1 MLKSITRSF
10 VKILFVVIF
19 PISFIYLCFHVVNTY
34 GGSTELIVSLL
45 LLGVCVLFNS
55 IMYLVFM
62 SRVRMLPK
70 ITVELVPIFGFAFG
84 IDPNNTANKISWLL
98 LIPFVSFEFTSNTS
112 KDEQ

>member
-1 MLKSITRSF
+1 
-10 VKILFVVIF
+10 
-19 PISFIYLCFHVVNTY
+19 
-34 GGSTELIVSLL
+34 
-45 LLGVCVLFNS
+45 
-55 IMYLVFM
+55 M

-98 LIPFVSFEFTSNTS
+98 LIPFVSFEFTSNTL

>member
-19 PISFIYLCFHVVNTY
+19 PISFIYLCFHLANTN
-34 GGSTELIVSLL
+34 GASTELIVGMI
-45 LLGVCVLFNS
+45 LLGICVIFNS